1 MGRCV
6 LRTRRRA
13 QASRTGTGATGGQ
26 LPDARQPDDVGAH
39 YRGPARS
46 GWADLGHCRHL
57 AAYPQAR
64 PDRSDG
70 NRNGAGGRGGIV
82 NITFKTEGFR
92 ELAEELDEFPKSAR
106 NTVLGNSARRALQ
119 PIADRMAELAPY
131 DPDDRDE
138 NGIHLKDTMR
148 VQRARAKLARAMGV
162 PSKNGVV
169 VLAGPAP
176 KGRRLRTIALSL
188 EDGTGERFHKTG
200 RPVCTVTAQPY
211 ARPATNSLS
220 GEVIDVVNNE
230 MMVQIL
236 KAAEGIVRN
245 AARDAAKAARG
256 G

>member
-1 MGRCV
+1 GARASSRC
-6 LRTRRRA
+6 
-13 QASRTGTGATGGQ
+13 
-26 LPDARQPDDVGAH
+26 
-39 YRGPARS
+39 
-46 GWADLGHCRHL
+46 ADLGPCRRR

-64 PDRSDG
+64 GDRSDG

-106 NTVLGNSARRALQ
+106 NTVLVNSARKALQ

-138 NGIHLKDTMR
+138 NGVHLKDTMR

-188 EDGTGERFHKTG
+188 EDGTGERFHRTG
-200 RPVCTVTAQPY
+200 RPVGSVPAQPY
-211 ARPATNSLS
+211 ARPAADSLS
-220 GEVIDVVNNE
+220 GDAIDVVYNE
-230 MMVQIL
+230 MKVQMQ
-236 KAAEGIVRN
+236 KAAERIARK

-256 G
+256 GWMADMQTALRSRLTGGAAGTRV